1 MPDWMDNLVQQ
12 PLYQLEQIV
21 AQVTW
26 GVSRA
31 GLFIIDV
38 LDRFRAQLVSQGFT
52 KALDTVSTEI
62 LGISRPVV
70 ELSLTVGMLLIIATP
85 VIRFQW
91 VNIKKVLGL
100 AVIVPLLLPM
110 LAGGFQ
116 DIDAARSDLGSL
128 FYNQIFS
135 GSSFNI
141 APGDANQGTER
152 GILVDGSGQIP
163 AYGPRNDGR
172 SGLRGVDIAAS
183 YLWATRADVME
194 SSRLLPT
201 AFEQQYFPYDIGQ
214 FGDQGSAT
222 RWELIERAGG
232 GITRTVYGLILVA
245 FAFLETLINVAFTLA
260 LGFQLIA
267 LIIATLFM
275 WFTPFE
281 GMVVGIIKKMADL
294 MLQSWGIS
302 AVQGLTLA
310 AVVSAANQSGSIAVL
325 GVGILGLAL
334 EIVYVTV
341 AYKAVIG
348 AITGMGSGGGIS
360 SVGRALA
367 PAAALAT
374 GGASAVL
381 GGALAAPK
389 AAAAYA
395 TARQSGAS
403 SSAAL
408 GYAAQSNRPLAA
420 ISNLATLMGYGNSE
434 FTAGAAIGQNAR
446 ERRYGMHSPMARH
459 QFGMHA
465 DREQQR
471 GERQQDRQMAMARQ
485 QQQEADRVQA
495 AQRQAQQA
503 MVRDQ
508 AAQRQAQQDAERQ
521 AERQKRMA
529 REAYEAPIKAI
540 GRPQITEAMTNAYAT
555 AYASDP
561 TSPASVDSVTSA
573 MGLAPGAFGH
583 QTAAV
588 QTVLE
593 SLHQTPFA
601 PDLAQ
606 RLMVE
611 AGQEGQFRPDTRAE
625 AQQDLMAS
633 GMTEAAA
640 TRRMQTMEQ
649 QMQQVPGAIQVS
661 DAEAAAA
668 LQQQSSAYAG
678 YSAEHRQ
685 RPIERDPV
693 ITPTPERI
701 AAPPPAALAA
711 PTEAQRPRG
720 YGRTP
725 RRSRAGHSA
734 TR

>member
-12 PLYQLEQIV
+12 PLYQLEQTV

-26 GVSRA
+26 GINRA

-38 LDRFRAQLVSQGFT
+38 LDRFRAQLVTQGFT

-70 ELSLTVGMLLIIATP
+70 ELSLTIGMLLIIATP
-85 VIRFQW
+85 IIRFQW

-135 GSSFNI
+135 SSSFNI
-141 APGDANQGTER
+141 ASGDAAQGTDR

-183 YLWATRADVME
+183 YLWATRADVVE

-201 AFEQQYFPYDIGQ
+201 AFEQQYFPYDIGA
-214 FGDQGSAT
+214 FGNQDSDV
-222 RWELIERAGG
+222 RWQLIEQAGG

-245 FAFLETLINVAFTLA
+245 FAFLETLINLAFTLA

-348 AITGMGSGGGIS
+348 AITGMGSSGGGIS

-374 GGASAVL
+374 GGIGAAV
-381 GGALAAPK
+381 GMATVAPK
-389 AAAAYA
+389 AALAYQ
-395 TARQSGAS
+395 TARQSGVS

-408 GYAAQSNRPLAA
+408 GYAAQTNRPLAA
-420 ISNLATLMGYGNSE
+420 IGNLATLMGYGNTE
-434 FTAGAAIGQNAR
+434 YTAGAAIGQNAKD
-446 ERRYGMHSPMARH
+446 RRYGMHSPMARH
-459 QFGMHA
+459 QLGMHA

-471 GERQQDRQMAMARQ
+471 DERQQDRQLAHARQ
-485 QQQEADRVQA
+485 QQQAEDRHHA
-495 AQRQAQQA
+495 LERQAQQA
-503 MVRDQ
+503 LAREQ
-508 AAQRQAQQDAERQ
+508 AQARQAQQEAERQ

-540 GRPQITEAMTNAYAT
+540 GRPQITQAMTNAYAT
-555 AYASDP
+555 AYAADP
-561 TSPASVDSVTSA
+561 TSPASVDNVTSA

-593 SLHQTPFA
+593 SLHATPFA

-625 AQQDLMAS
+625 AQQDLIAS
-633 GMTEAAA
+633 GMSEAAA
-640 TRRMQTMEQ
+640 NRRMQTMERH
-649 QMQQVPGAIQVS
+649 MQRVPGAIKVS

-668 LQQQSSAYAG
+668 RQQQPSAYAG
-678 YSAEHRQ
+678 YSAEHRYTPTE
-685 RPIERDPV
+685 REPIV
-693 ITPTPERI
+693 TPTPERI
-701 AAPPPAALAA
+701 AAPPPLTPALAA
-711 PTEAQRPRG
+711 PAESRRPRG

-725 RRSRAGHSA
+725 RRSRAGH
-734 TR
+734 

>member
-12 PLYQLEQIV
+12 PLYQLEQTV

-26 GVSRA
+26 GINRA
-31 GLFIIDV
+31 MLFIVDV
-38 LDRFRAQLVSQGFT
+38 LDRFREQLVTTGFT
-52 KALDTVSTEI
+52 RALDTVSTEI

-85 VIRFQW
+85 IIKFQW

-141 APGDANQGTER
+141 APSDAAQGTER

-214 FGDQGSAT
+214 FGDQESAT

-245 FAFLETLINVAFTLA
+245 FAFLETLINLAFTLA

-348 AITGMGSGGGIS
+348 AITGMGSSSGGIS

-389 AAAAYA
+389 AALAYQ
-395 TARQSGAS
+395 TARQSGVS

-420 ISNLATLMGYGNSE
+420 IGNLATMMGYGNSE
-434 FTAGAAIGQNAR
+434 YTAGAAIGQNAKD
-446 ERRYGMHSPMARH
+446 RRYGMHSPMARH
-459 QFGMHA
+459 QLGMHA

-471 GERQQDRQMAMARQ
+471 TERTQDRQVAHARQ
-485 QQQEADRVQA
+485 QQQEADRHHA
-495 AQRQAQQA
+495 LERQAQQA
-503 MVRDQ
+503 MAREQ
-508 AAQRQAQQDAERQ
+508 AQARQAQQEAERQ

-540 GRPQITEAMTNAYAT
+540 GRPQIAEAMTNAYAS

-561 TSPASVDSVTSA
+561 TTPANVDSVTNA
-573 MGLAPGAFGH
+573 IGLAPGAFGY
-583 QTAAV
+583 QTAAI
-588 QTVLE
+588 QTVLDD
-593 SLHQTPFA
+593 LHATPFA

-611 AGQEGQFRPDTRAE
+611 AGQEGQFRPETRAE
-625 AQQDLMAS
+625 AQHDLMAS
-633 GMTEAAA
+633 GMTEAVAN
-640 TRRMQTMEQ
+640 RRMQTMERH
-649 QMQQVPGAIQVS
+649 MQRIPSGVKVS

-668 LQQQSSAYAG
+668 LQQQPSSYAG

-685 RPIERDPV
+685 RPSEREPV

-701 AAPPPAALAA
+701 AAPPPAALRA
-711 PTEAQRPRG
+711 PTEQRPRG

-725 RRSRAGHSA
+725 RRSRAGQ
-734 TR
+734 